1 VNAVHSYP
9 EKAVSLDNQLDA
21 TVTCPVAR
29 RASLAQGK
37 ALLTI
42 WEKAFLE
49 DKNIAEE
56 YRVSVKSGN
65 GGHFGVAWGV
75 VCRYCDISKGLS
87 KSDVG

>member
-1 VNAVHSYP
+1 ML
-9 EKAVSLDNQLDA
+9 LDEHFDA

-49 DKNIAEE
+49 DKHILEE
-56 YRVSVKSGN
+56 YRTLVKSGT

-75 VCRYCDISKGLS
+75 VCGHCDISKGMARFFL
-87 KSDVG
+87 G